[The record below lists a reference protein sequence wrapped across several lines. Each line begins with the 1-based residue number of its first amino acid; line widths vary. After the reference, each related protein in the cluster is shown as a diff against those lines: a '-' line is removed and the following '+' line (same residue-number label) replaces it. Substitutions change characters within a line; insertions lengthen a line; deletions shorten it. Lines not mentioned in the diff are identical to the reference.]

1 MFEFKEIYRA
11 YLKCRKLKRNTINAL
26 TFEQNLLENLCNLE
40 TSLNNS
46 SYLPKRLV
54 CFLTSSPKLREVF
67 ASDFSDR
74 VVHHIVVPLLE
85 QLYEP
90 KFIYDSYSNR
100 KNRGIHSATKRARHF
115 MRGSKYYLQ
124 LDIKSFFYSIDKN
137 ILFLKLKKEIIK
149 NYNKKVTSTQI
160 QMHEIL
166 NLVYIIIF
174 QDVTKNVIIK
184 ANPQMFKNLPP
195 HKTLFKISKDKGLPI
210 GNLTSQFFANVY
222 MNDFDNFIK
231 RKLKSK
237 RYLRYVDDFVLFA
250 DSKEEL
256 LYFYQEITKY
266 LSKELKLQLREK
278 IYRNP
283 KLVSGFL
290 GHKLLRT
297 PNFFKTF
304 LAETSFSFQFKAQN
318 LFWALNQPR
327 TSSSF
332 QSKITKNLIL
342 KNNNDGLD
350 FLGYIIRPNY
360 ILARKRVVNNYKY
373 KKAKYLQDYER
384 QEGKMSLEEI
394 KKFLS
399 VQASFVGHIK
409 HANSF
414 NLLHKVGKIDEKG
427 NPFDYDRS

>member
-1 MFEFKEIYRA
+1 MFEFKEIYKA

-26 TFEQNLLENLCNLE
+26 NFEQNLLENLCNLE

-100 KNRGIHSATKRARHF
+100 KNHGIHSAMKRARHF

-124 LDIKSFFYSIDKN
+124 LDIRSFFYSIDKN
-137 ILFLKLKKEIIK
+137 ILFSKLKKEIIK
-149 NYNKKVTSTQI
+149 NYNKKVISTQI

-166 NLVYIIIF
+166 RLVYIIIF

-184 ANPQMFKNLPP
+184 SNLQIFKNIPP

-222 MNDFDNFIK
+222 MNDFDNFVK

-266 LSKELKLQLREK
+266 LSKELKLQLKEK
-278 IYRNP
+278 II
-283 KLVSGFL
+283 
-290 GHKLLRT
+290 LR
-297 PNFFKTF
+297 
-304 LAETSFSFQFKAQN
+304 
-318 LFWALNQPR
+318 
-327 TSSSF
+327 
-332 QSKITKNLIL
+332 
-342 KNNNDGLD
+342 NNNDGLD

-360 ILARKRVVNNYKY
+360 ILARKRLVNNYKY
-373 KKAKYLQDYER
+373 KKAKYLQEYEN
-384 QEGKMSLEEI
+384 QKGKMSLEEI

-427 NPFDYDRS
+427 NPFDYDRC